1 MERPSWLSRV
11 AGTIR
16 RFGTSARVRTWLT
29 GALCGSYLLV
39 WCHAYLGRW
48 GMSLPAVA
56 GLAAGLTLGLELA
69 SWRAQRRIAGNSTG
83 APFLLHLG
91 LAGWTVAL
99 PWLISGWSAVIGRV
113 PVETLA
119 TPAMTWALMLA
130 GGIVLLALPA
140 GLLAGVG
147 WIAAGD
153 ADGHRPRPERLAQWL
168 GGVAGGLA
176 FGALVLAPWWGLQ
189 TLASLLAVAGAAVAL
204 VYLMRTETAPA
215 VVAVAESQYPVD
227 SAPGRIGSVLWPA
240 LVCCAAGAFY
250 AGGQRLAHQLMPA
263 AAYTLVIQWA
273 ALLLGTAWGLKTAR
287 RRLAAGSSPRQ
298 IEAAVCWWGAAAF
311 AIVPLGFPLL
321 VDLMLLLNAHV
332 ASVWVL
338 MAGRSLMA
346 GLLVLPAGVCAGV
359 LLSRISSEPHT
370 PLAETEHQSGRDSEP
385 HSRTPPLSMP
395 LAAFALGLV
404 TTHLLIRGG
413 VLAGAVV
420 IAASMG
426 LALLGTIRGGLA
438 AGRTWRPRLA
448 MVSACALPLLTLFVH
463 DHGASARAARLL
475 FSTTVFMAKQAGL
488 NPDLLT
494 ATDDARLVAMREGQ
508 HGTYTLWKVRG
519 VQYQLRDSGIPES
532 VVSGDARICPQYP
545 PEIVQS
551 VLPLVLH
558 DRPARVLLLGL
569 GGGAPLATILRF
581 PVLDV
586 TYAEGDRALVH
597 LLRQH
602 IWSGPANRP
611 FDDPRVKAIPLDP
624 PLAVAGRAAGYD
636 VIISNAD
643 QSALLPSAASFTAE
657 FYANAARQ
665 LAADGI
671 FCQRFQALDYGAM
684 PLAVAARTLR
694 TAFQTVAFVEAG
706 SGEYI
711 LLGTNS
717 PHGLVR
723 DQLVERLQ
731 APQVGSVLAEAG
743 WDWSMLLNLN
753 TYADAG
759 LGEFA
764 SEQDA
769 SVNTAANAA
778 LAYRLPPEIIRWAPK
793 QQEIQAQLGPR
804 ATRFLA
810 WENVDGEDPDI
821 LRRLAEVSGQ
831 RNIITGSPDQYWAYR
846 KTVREQITERPRSLI
861 VPVKG
866 DVMQSVH
873 PIDQR
878 RLDYFAALGD
888 ALKHRPPRP
897 DDIRH
902 VAEFARPFDPLLSY
916 FLHQEVAELYA
927 RLPARDF
934 EAELPHRLHAI
945 YFADGRDRSVRNVA
959 AALELLSDNPEA
971 VAHPIARWDHLNG
984 LLQMMQLRWQNRG
997 AVPPKSSRIVLN
1009 DIEKSIAGVE
1019 SAFEALDEI
1028 SREHEIPH
1036 AEWPARRKYLERT
1049 LLRPLRTYRSQV
1061 LPHHLKRQRL
1071 TERTGED
1078 VDAPHAGATAN

>member
-1 MERPSWLSRV
+1 MERPWMSRV

-16 RFGTSARVRTWLT
+16 RFCTSARVRTWLA
-29 GALCGSYLLV
+29 GALCGLYLLV

-56 GLAAGLTLGLELA
+56 GLATGLTLGVEVA
-69 SWRAQRRIAGNSTG
+69 WRRAQRRRAGNSAGT
-83 APFLLHLG
+83 PFLLHLG
-91 LAGWTVAL
+91 LASWTVAL

-113 PVETLA
+113 PVDTLA
-119 TPAMTWALMLA
+119 TPAMMWSVMLA
-130 GGIVLLALPA
+130 GGIVLLAVPA
-140 GLLAGVG
+140 ALLAGLG
-147 WIAAGD
+147 WIAAGAD
-153 ADGHRPRPERLAQWL
+153 ANGHRPGSERLAQWL
-168 GGVAGGLA
+168 AGAASGLA
-176 FGALVLAPWWGLQ
+176 FGALFLAPGWGLQ
-189 TLASLLAVAGAAVAL
+189 MVASLLAVVGAAVAFT
-204 VYLMRTETAPA
+204 YLMRRTGTEPD
-215 VVAVAESQYPVD
+215 VRPVAGPHGSVD
-227 SAPGRIGSVLWPA
+227 SARGRMSRALWSGLA
-240 LVCCAAGAFY
+240 CCAAGAFC

-263 AAYTLVIQWA
+263 AAYTIVIQWA
-273 ALLLGTAWGLKTAR
+273 ALLLGAAWGMKTAR
-287 RRLAAGSSPRQ
+287 RRLAAGSSYRQ
-298 IEAAVCWWGAAAF
+298 IEAAACWWGAAVF

-321 VDLMLLLNAHV
+321 IDGMLLLNAHV

-338 MAGRSLMA
+338 MAGRSLVA

-359 LLSRISSEPHT
+359 LLSRMSGGYDGRGDDG
-370 PLAETEHQSGRDSEP
+370 PLPNANPWNAPFG
-385 HSRTPPLSMP
+385 
-395 LAAFALGLV
+395 AFALGLLAA
-404 TTHLLIRGG
+404 HLLIRGG
-413 VLAGAVV
+413 VFAGAVIT
-420 IAASMG
+420 IASIA
-426 LALLGTIRGGLA
+426 LALLGSIRGA
-438 AGRTWRPRLA
+438 ADLVARRAWRPRVA
-448 MVSACALPLLTLFVH
+448 TAGACALPVLVLFVH
-463 DHGASARAARLL
+463 DPGSSARAARLL

-494 ATDDARLVAMREGQ
+494 ATDDARLVDMREGQ

-519 VQYQLRDSGIPES
+519 VQYQLRDGGIPKS
-532 VVSGDARICPQYP
+532 VVSGDARTCPQYP
-545 PEIVQS
+545 PEIVQA

-569 GGGAPLATILRF
+569 GGGTPLATILRF
-581 PVLDV
+581 PVLEV
-586 TYAEGDRALVH
+586 TYAEDDPALLH

-602 IWSGPANRP
+602 VWNGRANRP
-611 FDDPRVKAIPLDP
+611 FDDPRVQALQLDP
-624 PLAVAGRAAGYD
+624 PLAVAGRQAAYD

-643 QSALLPSAASFTAE
+643 QSALLPAAASFTAE

-665 LAADGI
+665 LAPDGI
-671 FCQRFQALDYGAM
+671 FCQRFQALDFGAM
-684 PLAVAARTLR
+684 PLAVMARTLR

-743 WDWSMLLNLN
+743 WDWSILLNLN

-764 SEQDA
+764 SGQGA

-793 QQEIQAQLGPR
+793 QQEVQAELGPR

-810 WENVDGEDPDI
+810 WKNVDGEDPDI

-945 YFADGRDRSVRNVA
+945 YFADGQDRSVRNVA
-959 AALELLSDNPEA
+959 AALELLSDQPEA
-971 VAHPIARWDHLNG
+971 VPDVIARWDHLNG

-997 AVPPKSSRIVLN
+997 VVPPKSSRIVLN
-1009 DIEKSIAGVE
+1009 DIERSIAGVE
-1019 SAFEALDEI
+1019 AAFEALDEI
-1028 SREHEIPH
+1028 SREHTIPH
-1036 AEWPARRKYLERT
+1036 AEWPTRRKYLERT

-1071 TERTGED
+1071 AERTGED
-1078 VDAPHAGATAN
+1078 VDATNVRASAN